1 MKVKFYI
8 LGIRRGFRGEN
19 LLTKLTESGVNAEV
33 IWGFDAKES
42 DIPKEFIDDKKATFL
57 YGRKLTMTEVACTLG
72 HKKILE
78 KSRLDD
84 VDISVILEDDVVI
97 SDVKL
102 ILHRLKAILLIE
114 RPALFFLFTHRRL
127 SLRLPFVSHTNR
139 NLGVQRIY
147 SNPGGAVA
155 YILNRQAIESL
166 ADLPRD
172 TWTGVQ
178 ADFPPL
184 YFEKIK
190 MYTVREIGDNVKL
203 QNIAS
208 TIGERDHP
216 NLSLLSK
223 LSKGTDRS
231 FRIFGSRRMRHG
243 LGVRSYCAHFF
254 ARGLAWRLNSPVK

>member
-1 MKVKFYI
+1 MKIKFYI
-8 LGIRRGFRGEN
+8 LGIRSGFRGEN
-19 LLTKLTESGVNAEV
+19 LLAKLTESGVNAEV
-33 IWGFDAKES
+33 IWGFDAKEF

-57 YGRKLTMTEVACTLG
+57 YGRKLTMREVACTLG

-102 ILHRLKAILLIE
+102 IVHRLNTIFRIKM
-114 RPALFFLFTHRRL
+114 PALFFLFTHRRL
-127 SLRLPFVSHTNR
+127 SLRLPLVSPSNR

-166 ADLPRD
+166 AGLPRD
-172 TWTGVQ
+172 TWKGVQ

-184 YFEKIK
+184 YFEKVK
-190 MYTVREIGDNVKL
+190 MYTVRGIGDTVKL

-208 TIGERDHP
+208 TIGERHQP
-216 NLSLLSK
+216 NLSLISK
-223 LSKGTDRS
+223 FSKVVDRS
-231 FRIFGSRRMRHG
+231 IRIFGSRKMRHG
-243 LGVRSYCAHFF
+243 LGVRAYCAHFF